1 MKKNIRI
8 IFMISILVLATLFL
22 FLAIQRSNM
31 RRQIPYD
38 PLYSRQWYLQNKA
51 QNIIIPPARIDHT
64 DFTTEEIILNSNVNL
79 GVTDF
84 WESYQKKSSKEL
96 TIAILDSCAD
106 IRHDDLKTHIWIN
119 NGEIADNGLDD
130 DGNGYIDDYY
140 GWNFY
145 SNTNIVYGTD
155 ENAAHGTHCAG
166 IIAAAHN
173 GSGIMGI
180 LGNTNVKLMVLPI
193 YGGEE
198 LNADNLVSAIHYA
211 DIMGADICNISCVFH
226 DGKDKIS
233 DVIQN
238 SSMYFVAAAGNFQNQ
253 YINGLNLDNYE
264 RFPACC
270 QNSRMIT
277 ARSINAQK
285 KGSLFSNYSP
295 NFVDIAA
302 PGEYIYS
309 TLPNGDYRYQN
320 GTSLSAPIVTGILG
334 AYYYLY
340 TDTIEEAVELL
351 LSNAETDAALQ
362 EKIYQGRIVKFA
374 SPIK

>member
-1 MKKNIRI
+1 
-8 IFMISILVLATLFL
+8 
-22 FLAIQRSNM
+22 
-31 RRQIPYD
+31 
-38 PLYSRQWYLQNKA
+38 
-51 QNIIIPPARIDHT
+51 
-64 DFTTEEIILNSNVNL
+64 
-79 GVTDF
+79 
-84 WESYQKKSSKEL
+84 
-96 TIAILDSCAD
+96 
-106 IRHDDLKTHIWIN
+106 
-119 NGEIADNGLDD
+119 
-130 DGNGYIDDYY
+130 
-140 GWNFY
+140 
-145 SNTNIVYGTD
+145 
-155 ENAAHGTHCAG
+155 
-166 IIAAAHN
+166 
-173 GSGIMGI
+173 
-180 LGNTNVKLMVLPI
+180 
-193 YGGEE
+193 
-198 LNADNLVSAIHYA
+198 
-211 DIMGADICNISCVFH
+211 MGADICNISCVFH

-277 ARSINAQK
+277 AGSINAQK

-309 TLPNGDYRYQN
+309 TLPNGDYGYQN